1 MRDKIEMIAAVC
13 HEANREWCVWHGD
26 FEAPTWAEAPTWQR
40 ESAIDGVEHALKY
53 PEAGPEDSHQN
64 WWAGKIADGW
74 VYGEVKD
81 PVAKTHPCM
90 VPYDQLPEFQ
100 RKKDALFLAIVRAL
114 A

>member
-1 MRDKIEMIAAVC
+1 MTNIEMIAAVC
-13 HEANREWCVWHGD
+13 HEANKAWCSANGD
-26 FEAPTWAEAPTWQR
+26 DSHFSWEFAPDWQR
-40 ESAIDGVEHALKY
+40 DSAIDGVKHALTY

-74 VYGEVKD
+74 TYGPVKD
-81 PVAKTHPCM
+81 LVAKTHPCM
-90 VPYDQLPEFQ
+90 VPYSQLPEFQ

>member
-1 MRDKIEMIAAVC
+1 MRDKTEMIAAVC
-13 HEANREWCVWHGD
+13 HEANREWSAWHGD
-26 FEAPTWAEAPTWQR
+26 LEAPTWTDAPQWQND
-40 ESAIDGVEHALKY
+40 SAINGVEHAMKY
-53 PEAGPEDSHQN
+53 PDADPEDSHQN

-74 VYGEVKD
+74 TYGPVKD

-90 VPYDQLPEFQ
+90 VPYNDLPEFQ